1 MRRLPLNSAVS
12 ADNLVKSQAYF
23 DEEFTADIQKLKDT
37 VSDIQYVS
45 NWLIKIAFDRPQD
58 QAIYD
63 THAEA
68 VNDAMLLLKNAID
81 TAVKTAEQADKA
93 LDRALDALDK

>member
-1 MRRLPLNSAVS
+1 MRRIPLNSAVS

-23 DEEFTADIQKLKDT
+23 DEDFKTDIQKLKDT

-58 QAIYD
+58 NAIYD

-68 VNDAMLLLKNAID
+68 VNDAMLLLKNAINE
-81 TAVKTAEQADKA
+81 AVKVADQADKI

>member
-1 MRRLPLNSAVS
+1 MRRIPLNSAVS

-23 DEEFTADIQKLKDT
+23 DEEFSADIKKLKDT

-58 QAIYD
+58 NAIYD

-68 VNDAMLLLKNAID
+68 VNTAMLQLKNAITNAVE
-81 TAVKTAEQADKA
+81 TADQADKT

>member
-1 MRRLPLNSAVS
+1 MRRIPLNSAVS

-45 NWLIKIAFDRPQD
+45 NWLIKITFDRPQD
-58 QAIYD
+58 KVLYD

>member
-1 MRRLPLNSAVS
+1 MRKIPLNSAVS

-23 DEEFTADIQKLKDT
+23 DEDFKADIQKLKNT

-58 QAIYD
+58 KALYD
-63 THAEA
+63 THAKA
-68 VNDAMLLLKNAID
+68 VNDAMLLLKNAINE
-81 TAVKTAEQADKA
+81 AVKVADQADKT